1 MTSKG
6 SFGYKIGRKIKLMSV
21 ECDAELLWQICVR
34 EIYVLMKHF
43 KTIDSLK
50 HSFENLKEVK
60 GKTIPKASSLEKC
73 KEYMDLTIYS
83 NNISN
88 QNNQSIKNNIEW
100 SNLARFCQHS
110 FINMIESGY
119 ILNNGDDTTGLTLII
134 DFNTNSVIFYSKEK
148 DKHKKIR
155 EHDKATI
162 DEIMEFDDMPTK
174 SYGDIV
180 NESRERFKK
189 FSTNIEKVLDEI
201 NRIEGIIQKAKDLG
215 GDQNIIIKANKL
227 LDDMKWE
234 KKRIELDY
242 RYFYHRLDALNMID
256 HNT

>member
-6 SFGYKIGRKIKLMSV
+6 SFGYKIGRKIKLMSI
-21 ECDAELLWQICVR
+21 ESDADLLWQICVR

-50 HSFENLKEVK
+50 QSFEKLKEVN
-60 GKTIPKASSLEKC
+60 GKTKPKPNAIEKC
-73 KEYMDLTIYS
+73 KEYIDLTVYS

-88 QNNQSIKNNIEW
+88 IDW
-100 SNLARFCQHS
+100 SNLTRFCQHS
-110 FINMIESGY
+110 FINVLESGY

-134 DFNTNSVIFYSKEK
+134 DFNTNSVIFYSKDK
-148 DKHKKIR
+148 DKNKDKDKKIQ
-155 EHDKATI
+155 EIQKATI
-162 DEIMEFDDMPTK
+162 DEIMEFDDMPTNT
-174 SYGDIV
+174 YEQIV
-180 NESRERFKK
+180 TQLKERFTKYSK
-189 FSTNIEKVLDEI
+189 NSQKVLDEI

-256 HNT
+256 HENN